1 MNLSKAAF
9 LDLAS
14 IYRDDLDLTALKNA
28 VPEWLWFDNISEP
41 ELMDVLTEVDVVVSN
56 KVFLGEQQLRKAKH
70 LKLIC
75 IAATGTNNIDLK
87 VAEELGITVRNVRAY
102 ATASVVQHVFTLLLS
117 LVTRIDE
124 YRQAVRYGKWSSSEY
139 FSLLDFPIHELQG
152 KTLGIVGYGELG
164 KAVAKVASAFGMNVL
179 IAKRNHDDERSGRV
193 PLVDLLKKVDVLS
206 LHCPLNED
214 TRHLIGKD
222 ELALMKHGALL
233 INTARGG
240 VVDEAALL
248 EVLENKKL
256 GGAGIDVIEQE
267 PPTSDS
273 LLLQVNLSNL
283 IITPHIAWASVES
296 RQRLIDG
303 VAENISALAA
313 S

>member
-1 MNLSKAAF
+1 MKLSKAAF

-14 IYRDDLDLTALKNA
+14 IYRDDLDLTALKNS

-41 ELMDVLTEVDVVVSN
+41 ELMDVLAEVDVVVSN
-56 KVFLGEQQLRKAKH
+56 KVFLGEEQLRKAKR
-70 LKLIC
+70 LKLVC

-87 VAEELGITVRNVRAY
+87 VADELGITVRNVRAY

-124 YRQAVRYGKWSSSEY
+124 YRLAVQRGKWSSSEY

-179 IAKRNHDDERSGRV
+179 VAKRNPEDERSERV
-193 PLVDLLKKVDVLS
+193 NLVELLEKVDVLS
-206 LHCPLNED
+206 LHCPLNEG
-214 TRHLIGKD
+214 TRGLIGQG
-222 ELALMKHGALL
+222 ELALMKCDAVL

-240 VVDEAALL
+240 LVDERALL
-248 EVLENKKL
+248 EALENKKL

-267 PPTSDS
+267 PPASDS
-273 LLLQVNLSNL
+273 LLLQANLSNL